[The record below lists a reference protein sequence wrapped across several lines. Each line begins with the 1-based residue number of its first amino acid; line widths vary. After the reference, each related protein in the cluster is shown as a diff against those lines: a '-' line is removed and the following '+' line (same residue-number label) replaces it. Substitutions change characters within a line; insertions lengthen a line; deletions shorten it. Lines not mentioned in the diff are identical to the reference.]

1 VLIYLF
7 VIVIPYEKE
16 IYHEKYKKTM
26 YLKKINKMKRT
37 IKKSQLSAIHDEL
50 TVVVTSD

>member
-1 VLIYLF
+1 
-7 VIVIPYEKE
+7 
-16 IYHEKYKKTM
+16 M

-50 TVVVTSD
+50 TVVVTSDWITVCKKNYDPNNKSDIWNHLI